1 MARGSDPWNDRVMS
15 EHSNVVIV
23 GASLAGAKAAEAL
36 REKGHSGAITLI
48 GDEAELPYERPPL
61 SKAYLQGSADLDGL
75 FVHDQQWYADNKV
88 DLRLGCA
95 VTAIDRPNHEVVLE
109 GGERLHYDQL
119 LLTTGS
125 SPRHLDIPGTDLD
138 GVHYLRRIGDSDRLR
153 AAFQGGAPV
162 AIIGA
167 GWIGLETA
175 AASRS
180 AGLGVT
186 VLEMGELPLLRV
198 LGPEVAQLFADLH
211 TRHGVDM
218 RFGVQI
224 TQIVGEDGSVTG
236 VALAD
241 GTTIPAGT
249 VVVGVG
255 ITPNVGLA
263 EAAGLDV
270 GDGIIVDQHLRSS
283 DPDIFAA
290 GDVAC
295 AFHPRL
301 GRHVRVE
308 HWANALNQPAV
319 AAGSILGEDV
329 AFDRSPYFFTDQ
341 YDLGMEYTGHVE
353 PGDYDTVVF
362 RGDPASGEYIAFWTK
377 DARVLAGMNVNIW
390 DVTDDIKALVQSGRQ
405 VDLEALADPGQ
416 DLSELAAS

>member
-1 MARGSDPWNDRVMS
+1 
-15 EHSNVVIV
+15 
-23 GASLAGAKAAEAL
+23 
-36 REKGHSGAITLI
+36 
-48 GDEAELPYERPPL
+48 
-61 SKAYLQGSADLDGL
+61 
-75 FVHDQQWYADNKV
+75 
-88 DLRLGCA
+88 
-95 VTAIDRPNHEVVLE
+95 
-109 GGERLHYDQL
+109 
-119 LLTTGS
+119 
-125 SPRHLDIPGTDLD
+125 
-138 GVHYLRRIGDSDRLR
+138 
-153 AAFQGGAPV
+153 
-162 AIIGA
+162 
-167 GWIGLETA
+167 
-175 AASRS
+175 
-180 AGLGVT
+180 
-186 VLEMGELPLLRV
+186 MGELPLLRV